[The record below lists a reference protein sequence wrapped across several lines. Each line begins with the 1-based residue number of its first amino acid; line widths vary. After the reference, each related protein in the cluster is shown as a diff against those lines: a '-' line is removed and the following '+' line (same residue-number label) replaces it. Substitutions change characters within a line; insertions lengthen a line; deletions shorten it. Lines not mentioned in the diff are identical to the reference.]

1 MYTLLSNS
9 LDRIDVHGFLE
20 RVTIALND
28 QHDIKMLAYLMLI
41 RLGKVAPSA
50 VTQSKKKKIEF
61 VRSNSDLF
69 LLELDDLVEPLKTTL
84 DFKMRSNA
92 VKQEVEKNQELIRA
106 DLRCILSLSSLC
118 DEGNTSAKT
127 GFLSYR

>member
-50 VTQSKKKKIEF
+50 VTQSKKKKNRVCKIKFRLIF
-61 VRSNSDLF
+61 VR
-69 LLELDDLVEPLKTTL
+69 T
-84 DFKMRSNA
+84 
-92 VKQEVEKNQELIRA
+92 
-106 DLRCILSLSSLC
+106 
-118 DEGNTSAKT
+118 
-127 GFLSYR
+127 

>member
-50 VTQSKKKKIEF
+50 VTQSKKKNRVCKIKFRLIF
-61 VRSNSDLF
+61 VR
-69 LLELDDLVEPLKTTL
+69 T
-84 DFKMRSNA
+84 
-92 VKQEVEKNQELIRA
+92 
-106 DLRCILSLSSLC
+106 
-118 DEGNTSAKT
+118 
-127 GFLSYR
+127 